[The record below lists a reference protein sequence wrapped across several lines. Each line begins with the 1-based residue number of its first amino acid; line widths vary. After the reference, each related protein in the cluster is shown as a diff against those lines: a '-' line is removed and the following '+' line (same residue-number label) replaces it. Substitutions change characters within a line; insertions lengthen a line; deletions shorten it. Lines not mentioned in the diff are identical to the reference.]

1 MQMTHRSAAPR
12 SSSRM
17 LPLVAGRGVDGSE
30 GRFVLE
36 VVLIGEKP
44 SLAEL
49 RGVSPNGLTYLRP
62 QT

>member
-1 MQMTHRSAAPR
+1 MQMTHRNAAPR

-36 VVLIGEKP
+36 VVLRGEKP

-49 RGVSPNGLTYLRP
+49 RGVSPNGLT
-62 QT
+62 